1 VSHRR
6 IPRLL
11 AAVSLV
17 LLVCLGAAI
26 LENALVH
33 TDDGC
38 RVEVHCLACRWAL
51 SAVVDLAV
59 APPVVR
65 IEAIE
70 LVVSPPIRRA
80 ASAVAAVPESRGPPS
95 RT

>member
-6 IPRLL
+6 TPRLL
-11 AAVSLV
+11 AAVSLL

-51 SAVVDLAV
+51 SAVVDLAI
-59 APPVVR
+59 APPVAR
-65 IEAIE
+65 IETIQ
-70 LVVSPPIRRA
+70 LVVTKAIRPA
-80 ASAVAAVPESRGPPS
+80 ASAVIAVPESRGPPPLA
-95 RT
+95 